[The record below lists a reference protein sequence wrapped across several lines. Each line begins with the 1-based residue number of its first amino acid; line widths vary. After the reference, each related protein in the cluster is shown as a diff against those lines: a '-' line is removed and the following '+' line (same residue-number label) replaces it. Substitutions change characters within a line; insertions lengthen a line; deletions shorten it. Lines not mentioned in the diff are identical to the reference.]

1 MAENRQFIS
10 KQLQELSFA
19 LAARRIARLVKV
31 LRVLRP
37 LIRLAHRAVVGD
49 RRAQPVRRGLAV
61 PRRRCP
67 AAAAAAAIT
76 HRALATAGRR
86 GRGGRRGQTEE
97 IGEPTHCRRVLPE
110 HLLIREREQRLAGSI
125 GEHARGEATRA
136 RYRLKDMHGARVRHN
151 ERGASKQEA
160 RGK

>member
-19 LAARRIARLVKV
+19 LTARRIARLVKV

-67 AAAAAAAIT
+67 AAAAAAIT

-136 RYRLKDMHGARVRHN
+136 RYRLKDMHGARVRSQ
-151 ERGASKQEA
+151 RA